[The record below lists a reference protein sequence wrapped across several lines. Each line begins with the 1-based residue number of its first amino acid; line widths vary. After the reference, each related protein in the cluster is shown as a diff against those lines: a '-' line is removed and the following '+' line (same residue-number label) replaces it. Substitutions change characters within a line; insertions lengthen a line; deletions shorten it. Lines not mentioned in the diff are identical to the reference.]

1 MVRPAEP
8 GLRRYPL
15 LTSDRAAAGN
25 GQASGEPLRVG
36 RWTDPQAWDDFVLRA
51 PDGTLA
57 HCWEWLRIVS
67 ETYGHQVIP
76 LASVRDGVLAGVLP
90 LVQMNSRLFGRHLV
104 SMPYLDT
111 GGLCTAGDRAAEGAL
126 ASAAVEL
133 ATASA
138 SQLELR
144 HLADRPI
151 PLVPSL
157 HKVTMVVDLSGGEDA
172 VWKRI
177 HGNRRSQVR
186 KARRADLTTSVHGS
200 EALADFYRI
209 LATNLRDLGSPVHRR
224 AFFCRIMDAFGE
236 DVRIVLVHAGDIA
249 VGAAMVFV
257 RGDRAVMPWMGTLR
271 PFLRQAPS
279 QLLYWQSLCYGIARG
294 CRVFDLGR
302 SSPNSGT
309 YESKREWGAEPV
321 QLFWHRLPGE
331 PSDDDVQRWQW
342 GIEVWRRLPV
352 PVANIIGAAVRGGIP
367 Q

>member
-1 MVRPAEP
+1 MSAAEP
-8 GLRRYPL
+8 GLRGYPL
-15 LTSDRAAAGN
+15 LTSGRSADGTGRTAAG
-25 GQASGEPLRVG
+25 PLRVG
-36 RWTDPQAWDDFVLRA
+36 SWADARAWDDFVLRA

-57 HCWEWLRIVS
+57 HRWEWLRIVS
-67 ETYGHQVIP
+67 ETYGHRVIP
-76 LASVRDGVLAGVLP
+76 LASVRNGVLVGILP
-90 LVQMNSRLFGRHLV
+90 LVQMSSRLFGRHLV

-133 ATASA
+133 AAATASP
-138 SQLELR
+138 LELR
-144 HLADRPI
+144 HLADRPV

-172 VWKRI
+172 VWQRI

-186 KARRADLTTSVHGS
+186 KARRAGLTASVHGS

-224 AFFCRIMDAFGE
+224 AFFGRIMSAFGE
-236 DVRIVLVHAGDIA
+236 DVRIILVRAGDQAI
-249 VGAAMVFV
+249 GAAMVFV
-257 RGDRAVMPWMGTLR
+257 QGDRAVMPWMGTLR
-271 PFLRQAPS
+271 PFLPRAPG

-302 SSPNSGT
+302 SSPGSGT

-342 GIEVWRRLPV
+342 GTGVWRRLPV
-352 PVANIIGAAVRGGIP
+352 PVANVIGAAVRGGIP